1 MKYLEHI
8 RVVQF
13 FLFER
18 QDLRLS
24 DITGIFGP
32 NGSGKS
38 SMLDAVQIAMLGA
51 NSRLVALNAQA
62 DEQATTRSLRAY
74 CLGQY
79 GESPEHR
86 ARENA
91 TTYITLVWRDS
102 ETREPLSMGVCLYA
116 SADKEKHEVLG
127 RYILPKIELAM
138 GDHLETVDGE
148 ERPRDWA
155 TFRHQLVER
164 ARVSGEDPLF
174 NDSHRYIQAA
184 LLSLRGTDSTPHTES
199 FIRSFRFAL
208 RMRFDKTVDQI
219 VRNDVL
225 ESRPTNIKKFREVT
239 ESFRRLAALV
249 AQIEA
254 KIADGRRVEAEFIK
268 AATESRRAFTW
279 TAIGKMIAV
288 EVARESF
295 EHASESKVKAEEH
308 LAGKNLEH
316 KLLEAQVAH
325 ANAEALRFRHARE
338 VHSAHKD
345 YGALQTEI
353 QTGTQRLQDKGKDLH
368 NTLNLV
374 RRRLAEAA
382 DSPFLESSAPAL
394 RLAAQKLDALVDGLD
409 GRTRAEIES
418 ALRPSLKTAEKAF
431 GDLFR
436 QGGALERS
444 IGEINEALKLAEA
457 SLARVKEG
465 RAPLSAE
472 VQRLLATLQDHGL
485 NPVLVC
491 DLVKITDPA
500 WQPVIEAYLGP
511 HIEALLVSGDEQEK
525 EAFRTYRGLT
535 GKRAVYGA
543 KIAMESR
550 QLIGRSAEAGTV
562 AELIEGKDPAA
573 VAYLRRQFGDLRR
586 ATTDAEALAAGKRT
600 LTQDGML
607 VSAGEIE
614 RLRPVP
620 AGLFRIG
627 SGGAGQRDAL
637 QKEVN
642 THKAELTRLTQ
653 QSEVLKR
660 LLNALR
666 QVASEDMVAQHVLN
680 ILTDMDKASSD
691 VAGKTQQL
699 QGIADREYVRLG
711 EQEKHWTDMASSL
724 APQVTGL
731 LLAIGGVNTELNN
744 WIKSET
750 EAREKLERAE
760 SDASEARRHPEYDHD
775 FWMRHWDSL
784 LERFDT
790 QHSEMVEHCNS
801 QHKLATGRMNGAIT
815 KGMGEYGTFLQ
826 KYQEQPPLEAS
837 ADWRKAGLWLT
848 ELMQRLDRTELAN
861 FRQEMDAAYRTSQET
876 FRNDVA
882 IALSNNLEWL
892 EETMERLNAVLKACP
907 TFSNGERY
915 RFRRVVRPQLD
926 SLLKFIK
933 DVAAFG
939 PTLDLL
945 GGAGEVPEAFK
956 QLIEDKI
963 APGAASVSSPL
974 DDYREFFEFDI
985 EILREDPLSKLTKV
999 VGHLS
1004 KRLGPG
1010 SGGEHRAPLY
1020 VIAGAALASAYRLDR
1035 GGKDGLRLMLLDEAF
1050 NKMDMTNII
1059 ATMRYL
1065 EELGLQVFMASPGE
1079 NLGTLTAFLHRYYD
1093 ILRDAD
1099 NNAIM
1104 LEGHDVSAQVRTQFR
1119 EDLPEFNPTLVE
1131 EEVAAMRSRPIAQ
1144 TSQDVLAS

>member
-1 MKYLEHI
+1 MKYLERI

-13 FLFER
+13 FLFEQ
-18 QDLRLS
+18 QDFRLQ

-38 SMLDAVQIAMLGA
+38 SLLDAVQIAMLGA

-79 GESPEHR
+79 GENPEHR
-86 ARENA
+86 ARDNA

-102 ETREPLSMGVCLYA
+102 ETNEPLSMGVCLYA
-116 SADKEKHEVLG
+116 SADKEKHDVLG
-127 RYILPKIELAM
+127 RYIVPKIELSM
-138 GDHLETVDGE
+138 SDHLETVDGE
-148 ERPRDWA
+148 ERPRDWN

-164 ARVSGEDPLF
+164 SRVSGEDPLF
-174 NDSHRYIQAA
+174 NDANRYIQAA
-184 LLSLRGTDSTPHTES
+184 LLALRGKGTTPHTES
-199 FIRSFRFAL
+199 FIRAFRFAL
-208 RMRFDKTVDQI
+208 RMRFDKSVDQI

-239 ESFRRLAALV
+239 ESFRRLAELV
-249 AQIEA
+249 AQLEA
-254 KIADGRRVEAEFIK
+254 KIADGRRVESEFSR
-268 AATESRRAFTW
+268 AAAESRRAVTW
-279 TAIGKMIAV
+279 MAMGKMTAV
-288 EVARESF
+288 EVERLSCDQAT
-295 EHASESKVKAEEH
+295 AAKVKARGH
-308 LAGKNLEH
+308 LATKNSEH
-316 KLLEAQVAH
+316 QGLATQIAH
-325 ANAEALRFRHARE
+325 ANAEALRFRLARE
-338 VHSAHKD
+338 AHSAHKD

-353 QTGTQRLQDKGKDLH
+353 QAGTKRRQDKGSELR

-374 RRRLAEAA
+374 RRTLAEAA
-382 DSPFLESSAPAL
+382 DSPFLETSATAMKS
-394 RLAAQKLDALVDGLD
+394 AAQKLQALVDRLD
-409 GRTRAEIES
+409 GSAQAEIES
-418 ALRPSLKTAEKAF
+418 ALRPALKVAEKAV
-431 GDLFR
+431 GELFSR
-436 QGGALERS
+436 GSALERA
-444 IGEINEALKLAEA
+444 IGEVEQSLEVAEA
-457 SLARVKEG
+457 SLARVLKG
-465 RAPLSAE
+465 RAPLSDH
-472 VQRLLATLQDHGL
+472 VQRLLTELTDKGVNAE
-485 NPVLVC
+485 PIC
-491 DLVKITDPA
+491 DLVKITDIA

-511 HIEALLVSGDEQEK
+511 HVEALLVSGDKDEA
-525 EAFRTYRGLT
+525 EAFRIYRGLT

-550 QLIGRSAEAGTV
+550 QSTGKPTEAGTV
-562 AELIEGKDPAA
+562 ADLIEGKNSAA

-586 ATTDAEALAAGKRT
+586 ATTDAEALASGKRT

-614 RLRPVP
+614 RLRLVP

-637 QKEVN
+637 QRDVN
-642 THKAELTRLTQ
+642 ASKAELARLTQ
-653 QSEVLKR
+653 QSEALKQ
-660 LLNALR
+660 LLSTLR
-666 QVASEDMVAQHVLN
+666 KVASEELVAKHVLGV
-680 ILTDMDKASSD
+680 LAEMDNATRD
-691 VAGKTQQL
+691 VTGKTQQL
-699 QGIADREYVRLG
+699 QGLADPDYVRLG
-711 EQEKHWTDMASSL
+711 EQEKHWTDVAGSL
-724 APQVTGL
+724 APQVDAL
-731 LLAIGGVNTELNN
+731 LIAIGGAETELKNRETA
-744 WIKSET
+744 ET
-750 EAREKLERAE
+750 EAQRKLAQAE
-760 SDASEARRHPEYDHD
+760 SEAAEAHRHPEYDHE
-775 FWMRHWDSL
+775 FWMRRWDSL
-784 LERFDT
+784 VERFGA
-790 QHSEMVEHCNS
+790 QYSEMVEHCGA
-801 QHKLATGRMNGAIT
+801 QQKAATGRMNGAIST
-815 KGMGEYGTFLQ
+815 GMGEYGTFLQ
-826 KYQEQPPLEAS
+826 KYQEHAPLEAS
-837 ADWRKAGLWLT
+837 GDWRKAGQWLS
-848 ELMQRLDRTELAN
+848 ELLQRLDRTELAN

-892 EETMERLNAVLKACP
+892 AETMDRLNNVLRACP

-915 RFRRVVRPQLD
+915 RFRRVVRPQLE

-933 DVAAFG
+933 DVASFG

-945 GGAGEVPEAFK
+945 GGAGEVPEAFR

-974 DDYREFFEFDI
+974 DDYREFYEFDI
-985 EILREDPLSKLTKV
+985 EILREDPMSGATKV

-1035 GGKDGLRLMLLDEAF
+1035 GGKDGIRLMLLDEAF

-1099 NNAIM
+1099 NNTIM
-1104 LEGHDVSAQVRTQFR
+1104 LEGHDVSAEVRTQFR
-1119 EDLPEFNPTLVE
+1119 EDLPEFNPALVE
-1131 EEVAAMRSRPIAQ
+1131 EEMAAMRSRPKSKTTQGA
-1144 TSQDVLAS
+1144 LAT